1 MDGHDLTRHWQLHL
15 QDLFFFFFCMAKN
28 GPLSLGIVTKQVLS
42 TGEYLNPSK
51 PDNSS
56 GHV

>member
-15 QDLFFFFFCMAKN
+15 QDFFFFCCMAKN

>member
-1 MDGHDLTRHWQLHL
+1 MDRHDLTRHWQLHL
-15 QDLFFFFFCMAKN
+15 QDLKKKFMAKN
-28 GPLSLGIVTKQVLS
+28 GPLGIVTKQVLS

-51 PDNSS
+51 SDNSS